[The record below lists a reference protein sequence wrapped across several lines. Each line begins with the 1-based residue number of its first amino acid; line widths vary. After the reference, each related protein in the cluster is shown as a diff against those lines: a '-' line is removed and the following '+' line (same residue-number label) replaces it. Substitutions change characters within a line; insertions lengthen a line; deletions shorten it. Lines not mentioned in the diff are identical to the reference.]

1 MKTVKI
7 SKEQAKEMHKSGIES
22 LISIAESTYPDLF
35 HKEKEWE
42 DFGEIKGFFINSFG
56 DVVFY
61 SCSSEQDNIN
71 TYPTEEE
78 AERELALIQLRQW
91 RDKANGE
98 PLNDWCDW
106 NNDNQIK
113 CCISPFQKT
122 WSKQNLKY
130 LREELAF
137 KTEEIRD
144 QFIKDHK
151 TLIDKAF
158 NI

>member
-1 MKTVKI
+1 MNIVRI
-7 SKEQAKEMHKSGIES
+7 SEEQAKEMHKSGIES
-22 LISIAESTYPDLF
+22 LISIAESAYPDLF
-35 HKEKEWE
+35 HKEKKWE
-42 DFGEIKGFFINSFG
+42 DFGEVKGFLINSFG
-56 DVVFY
+56 GIVFY
-61 SCSSEQDNIN
+61 SYSSRQDNIN

-78 AERELALIQLRQW
+78 AKRELALIQLRQW

-106 NNDNQIK
+106 EAPSQVKYCIAPELNSWQIVAL
-113 CCISPFQKT
+113 ST
-122 WSKQNLKY
+122 H
-130 LREELAF
+130 REELAF
-137 KTEEIRD
+137 KTKEIRD